1 MRGYIPA
8 VSPRRKPSSVEKVP
22 RVGDGAATKAIG
34 PPSGAPIGD
43 RLLAQFARML
53 HEAGAPAQRLEGLV
67 GACAERLGLRAS
79 IFSLPT
85 WIHIAVDRGD
95 GQRAV
100 SIRVDPGSPK
110 LALLEATYAISNRFL
125 TGALDAR
132 SALDAL
138 EKLEASLQ
146 RPPVPALVLGYALF
160 SAGAARFLGGG
171 VEEML
176 VSFPVGALVA
186 FSLALARGRRE
197 RELLSEFGGALVATV
212 AAALAVMFAGWTGHS
227 ASLAIVSLAGLVT
240 LLPGLS
246 LATAMSELSTRH
258 LACGSARLIGA
269 ISTLAVVGIGAALG
283 QAVVRRLGVV
293 PAESLLPEAA
303 ASGALDL
310 LTAIALVAFSGG
322 LALIFQ
328 SRLSRA
334 PVVLLACVLGWSAA
348 QFGRATVGVQFAPFM
363 AALLVAGAAALY
375 ARWRSEAA
383 LALLL
388 PGLSFLLPGS
398 IGFRGVQGVL
408 ASDTAGGIETTVS
421 ALAVAAS
428 IAAGILVANA
438 LVPPKRHL

>member
-1 MRGYIPA
+1 MPA
-8 VSPRRKPSSVEKVP
+8 
-22 RVGDGAATKAIG
+22 A
-34 PPSGAPIGD
+34 SGAPVGD
-43 RLLAQFARML
+43 RLLAQFARTL

-67 GACAERLGLRAS
+67 TACAERLGVRAS
-79 IFSLPT
+79 VFSLPT

-95 GQRAV
+95 GQRSV

-110 LALLEATYAISNRFL
+110 LAVLESTYAISDRFMS
-125 TGALDAR
+125 GALDAR

-138 EKLEASLQ
+138 EKLEASLR
-146 RPPVPALVLGYALF
+146 RPPVGALVLGYALF

-176 VSFPVGALVA
+176 VAFPVGALVA

-212 AAALAVMFAGWTGHS
+212 AAALAVMFASWSGHA
-227 ASLAIVSLAGLVT
+227 ASLPIVSLAGLVT

-283 QAVVRRLGVV
+283 QTLVQRAGIV
-293 PAESLLPEAA
+293 PAESLAPEAA
-303 ASGALDL
+303 ASGALDG
-310 LTAIALVAFSGG
+310 LTAAALVAFAGG
-322 LALIFQ
+322 LALLFQ
-328 SRLSRA
+328 SRPARA
-334 PVVLLACVLGWSAA
+334 PVVLVACVIGWSAA
-348 QFGRATVGVQFAPFM
+348 QFGRSVVGVQFAPFV

-375 ARWRSEAA
+375 ARWRREAA

-421 ALAVAAS
+421 ALTVAAS

-438 LVPPKRHL
+438 IFPPKRHL

>member
-1 MRGYIPA
+1 MAARRDKVPPSSDEA
-8 VSPRRKPSSVEKVP
+8 ARKPL
-22 RVGDGAATKAIG
+22 AAAA
-34 PPSGAPIGD
+34 GAPVGD
-43 RLLAQFARML
+43 RLLAQFARSL

-67 GACAERLGLRAS
+67 TACAERLGVRAS

-95 GQRAV
+95 GQRSV

-110 LALLEATYAISNRFL
+110 LALLEATYAIADRFL
-125 TGALDAR
+125 SGALDAR
-132 SALDAL
+132 SALAAL
-138 EKLEASLQ
+138 ERLEPGLQ
-146 RPPVPALVLGYALF
+146 QPPVGALVLGYALF

-171 VEEML
+171 MEEML

-212 AAALAVMFAGWTGHS
+212 AAAFAVMFAGWSGHS
-227 ASLAIVSLAGLVT
+227 ASLPIVSLAGLVT

-283 QAVVRRLGVV
+283 QAAVRRLGVV
-293 PAESLLPEAA
+293 PAESLVPEAA
-303 ASGALDL
+303 ATGALDA
-310 LTAIALVAFSGG
+310 LTATALVAFAGG
-322 LALIFQ
+322 LSLIFQ
-328 SRLSRA
+328 SRASRA
-334 PVVLLACVLGWSAA
+334 PVVLLACVFGWGAA
-348 QFGRATVGVQFAPFM
+348 QFGRATVGVQFAPFV
-363 AALLVAGAAALY
+363 AALLVAGAAAIY
-375 ARWRSEAA
+375 ARWRREAA

-408 ASDTAGGIETTVS
+408 ASDTAGGIQTTVS

-438 LVPPKRHL
+438 IFPPKRHL